1 MKQQTKTYIFIR
13 SLFAAL
19 LAVMSLASHAQEAD
33 SDSTV
38 NVIGWF
44 CNHDTIVYSQR
55 EQELTCMDKDTTM
68 VSDITRRYHIA
79 VVDSTAKGFLME
91 YRPLSIQFSDS
102 TGVENEI
109 KLLMARRLQ
118 GVVIRFSTDEMG
130 SVKQIE
136 NYKEVR
142 DAVYSRCDS
151 MVSEIYAANP
161 LLYGKI
167 SKPDMLKNI
176 HKRLEDTYGSKQR
189 LLEKMDALTLLFS
202 NHGRCFEVGE
212 HESNDGATKANV
224 MVKRGKAEADDETA
238 TDEDYQIANRVQVS
252 QNDGKAT
259 DIIIFTEYFSDGWP
273 RYVYFSNEESDS
285 QHVQTSIIEIEWE
298 SRAWE

>member
-1 MKQQTKTYIFIR
+1 MKQQNVFQVIIR
-13 SLFAAL
+13 PLVVVFLAA
-19 LAVMSLASHAQEAD
+19 MSLTSYARQAE

-38 NVIGWF
+38 NVIAWF

-55 EQELTCMDKDTTM
+55 EQVLAGMGKDTTV

-130 SVKQIE
+130 CVKQIE
-136 NYKEVR
+136 NYKDVR
-142 DAVYSRCDS
+142 DAVYSKCDS
-151 MVSEIYAANP
+151 MVSEIYAVNP

-176 HKRLEDTYGSKQR
+176 HKRLDDTYGSKQR
-189 LLEKMDALTLLFS
+189 LLEKMDALTLLFG
-202 NHGRCFEVGE
+202 NHGHFFEVGE
-212 HESNDGATKANV
+212 HKSNDGATKSNV
-224 MVKRGKAEADDETA
+224 VVKRGKADADDETA
-238 TDEDYQIANRVQVS
+238 SDEDYQIATRVQVL
-252 QNDGKAT
+252 QKDGKAT
-259 DIIIFTEYFSDGWP
+259 DVILVTEYFSDGWP
-273 RYVYFSNEESDS
+273 RHVYFCNEESDS
-285 QHVQTSIIEIEWE
+285 QNFEISLIEIEWE
-298 SRAWE
+298 SLAWE

>member
-1 MKQQTKTYIFIR
+1 MKQQTKTHFLIR
-13 SLFAAL
+13 SLFVAFLAA
-19 LAVMSLASHAQEAD
+19 MSLTSYAQEAD

-44 CNHDTIVYSQR
+44 CKHDTIVYSQR
-55 EQELTCMDKDTTM
+55 EQVFAGMGNDTTM

-79 VVDSTAKGFLME
+79 VIDSTAKGFLME
-91 YRPLSIQFSDS
+91 YCPLSIEFSDS
-102 TGVENEI
+102 TGSENEI
-109 KLLMARRLQ
+109 KLFMARRLQ

-142 DAVYSRCDS
+142 DAVYSKCDS
-151 MVSEIYAANP
+151 MVNEIYAANP

-167 SKPDMLKNI
+167 SKPDMLKTI

-189 LLEKMDALTLLFS
+189 LLEKMDALALLFS
-202 NHGRCFEVGE
+202 NHGRYFELGE
-212 HESNDGATKANV
+212 HESNDADTQSYV
-224 MVKRGKAEADDETA
+224 VVKRGKDEADDETA
-238 TDEDYQIANRVQVS
+238 TDDDYQIANRVQVS
-252 QNDGKAT
+252 QSGGKAT
-259 DIIIFTEYFSDGWP
+259 DIMIVTKYFSDGWP
-273 RYVYFSNEESDS
+273 RYVYFSNEESES
-285 QHVQTSIIEIEWE
+285 QHFQISFIEIEWE